1 MYEIEISKQV
11 KKFFSKH
18 PDLKDKIVTIFID
31 IKESPFDKII
41 WDKYDLKKLKGLDE
55 TYRLRVGD
63 YRVIFNIQEDRL
75 IIFLV
80 KADNRGQ
87 VYK

>member
-18 PDLKDKIVTIFID
+18 PDLKNKIVTIFTD
-31 IKESPFDKII
+31 IKESPFDKLI

-55 TYRLRVGD
+55 TYRLRIGD
-63 YRVIFNIQEDRL
+63 YRVIFNVQEDRL
-75 IIFLV
+75 IIFLI